1 MIITISILYILA
13 GLYTYYNAP
22 VKSKLAASLWFIV
35 FGLWLFWLIK
45 CEKD

>member
-1 MIITISILYILA
+1 MIIFCV
-13 GLYTYYNAP
+13 LYTIAGIYTYLNAP

-35 FGLWLFWLIK
+35 FALWIFWLIK